1 MAETEKKQYNLRS
14 GSETVKL
21 PVQIQISNDSEF
33 LARVIQNDQDSDSGE
48 SCDSNLN
55 CSAVIENSDNERVD
69 KQNTQST
76 SSTSRSTSDTH
87 TSLSDAAIQ
96 QTINVQILSQ
106 LSAISDRLQV
116 LEKYTVKKDSDLK
129 K

>member
-33 LARVIQNDQDSDSGE
+33 LARVTQNDQDSDLGG
-48 SCDSNLN
+48 SCDSDLN

-87 TSLSDAAIQ
+87 TSLSDA
-96 QTINVQILSQ
+96 
-106 LSAISDRLQV
+106 
-116 LEKYTVKKDSDLK
+116 
-129 K
+129 